1 MTEFMQLG
9 ESFFI
14 PFFVQLWEFL
24 GTEIFFGLT
33 FKHLIV
39 GGFLIRLSL
48 VVMNMIF
55 GIGRTGVAEKAVHE
69 YRFRTARYSKSD
81 E

>member
-9 ESFFI
+9 ETFFI

-33 FKHLIV
+33 FKHIIV

-48 VVMNMIF
+48 VVMTMIF
-55 GIGRTGVAEKAVHE
+55 GIGGRGVTEKAVREHR
-69 YRFRTARYSKSD
+69 YRQRRYSKSD